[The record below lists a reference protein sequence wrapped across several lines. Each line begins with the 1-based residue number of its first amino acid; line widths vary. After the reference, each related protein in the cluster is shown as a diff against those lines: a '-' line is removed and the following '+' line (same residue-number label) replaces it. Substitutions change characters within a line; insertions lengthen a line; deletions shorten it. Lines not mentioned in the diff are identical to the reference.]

1 MSIKISGHTN
11 GDFIRKADISA
22 LQVFYHYNTLLMTDT
37 DSNTEILCALG
48 YHTLISC
55 HLAMLE
61 NME

>member
-11 GDFIRKADISA
+11 GDLIHKADRTPGELI
-22 LQVFYHYNTLLMTDT
+22 YHYNTLLMTDT

-48 YHTLISC
+48 YHTLIGC

>member
-11 GDFIRKADISA
+11 GDLICKADMSA

-37 DSNTEILCALG
+37 DNHTEILCALG
-48 YHTLISC
+48 YHTLIGC
-55 HLAMLE
+55 HLAMQE